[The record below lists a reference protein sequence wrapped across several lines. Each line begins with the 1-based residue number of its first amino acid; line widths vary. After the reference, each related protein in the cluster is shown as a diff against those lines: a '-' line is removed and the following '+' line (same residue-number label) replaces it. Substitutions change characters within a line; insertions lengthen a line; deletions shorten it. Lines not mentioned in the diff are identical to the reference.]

1 MPAQNPTYDLML
13 LLDTAAEEEQRTKV
27 LAEAERILESNS
39 ATIVSKHDWGVRRTA
54 FEIRHK
60 NDAEYHLLQFQGGPE
75 VPAAL
80 DRYLRIADGVV
91 RFRVIKL
98 RAGLGPVPDLRA
110 ANEPAPEVRPPR
122 PPPLRS
128 SACSAH
134 SSPRSTFAAPLPRRC
149 CRSGDL
155 RRVASRRNRA
165 DPHDFAEIRSQ
176 VAGFPTMPSEPAPRL
191 AADFKFAPERS
202 PLWPPPTSTGSS

>member
-1 MPAQNPTYDLML
+1 MPAQNPTYDLMI
-13 LLDTAAEEEQRTKV
+13 LLDSAAAEEQRAKV

-39 ATIVSKHDWGVRRTA
+39 AAVVSKHDWGTRRTA
-54 FEIRHK
+54 YEIRHK

-110 ANEPAPEVRPPR
+110 ASEPAPE
-122 PPPLRS
+122 
-128 SACSAH
+128 
-134 SSPRSTFAAPLPRRC
+134 AAP
-149 CRSGDL
+149 
-155 RRVASRRNRA
+155 
-165 DPHDFAEIRSQ
+165 AES
-176 VAGFPTMPSEPAPRL
+176 APVERL
-191 AADFKFAPERS
+191 
-202 PLWPPPTSTGSS
+202 

>member
-110 ANEPAPEVRPPR
+110 ANEPAPEV
-122 PPPLRS
+122 
-128 SACSAH
+128 AAEAV
-134 SSPRSTFAAPLPRRC
+134 AAP
-149 CRSGDL
+149 
-155 RRVASRRNRA
+155 V
-165 DPHDFAEIRSQ
+165 E
-176 VAGFPTMPSEPAPRL
+176 RL
-191 AADFKFAPERS
+191 
-202 PLWPPPTSTGSS
+202 

>member
-1 MPAQNPTYDLML
+1 MAEQNPTYDLML
-13 LLDTAAEEEQRTKV
+13 LLDTAAADEQRAKV
-27 LAEAERILESNS
+27 LAEAERILESAG

-80 DRYLRIADGVV
+80 NRYLRITDGVV

-110 ANEPAPEVRPPR
+110 AAEQAPE
-122 PPPLRS
+122 
-128 SACSAH
+128 A
-134 SSPRSTFAAPLPRRC
+134 AAPE
-149 CRSGDL
+149 
-155 RRVASRRNRA
+155 A
-165 DPHDFAEIRSQ
+165 
-176 VAGFPTMPSEPAPRL
+176 APVERL
-191 AADFKFAPERS
+191 
-202 PLWPPPTSTGSS
+202 

>member
-13 LLDTAAEEEQRTKV
+13 LLDTSSDEDQRSKV

-39 ATIVSKHDWGVRRTA
+39 ATVVSKHDWGVRRTA

-98 RAGLGPVPDLRA
+98 RGREGAVPDLTASASEPVA
-110 ANEPAPEVRPPR
+110 AEATPE
-122 PPPLRS
+122 
-128 SACSAH
+128 
-134 SSPRSTFAAPLPRRC
+134 AAP
-149 CRSGDL
+149 
-155 RRVASRRNRA
+155 V
-165 DPHDFAEIRSQ
+165 E
-176 VAGFPTMPSEPAPRL
+176 RL
-191 AADFKFAPERS
+191 
-202 PLWPPPTSTGSS
+202 